1 MHFFVLNNSFVLDLC
16 NAKQIN
22 LKKNFEPVFKKELY
36 IMHWNIELI
45 KHDNQYF
52 KKNVIATV

>member
-16 NAKQIN
+16 NVKQIN
-22 LKKNFEPVFKKELY
+22 LKKKFELVFKKELY

-45 KHDNQYF
+45 KHDN
-52 KKNVIATV
+52 